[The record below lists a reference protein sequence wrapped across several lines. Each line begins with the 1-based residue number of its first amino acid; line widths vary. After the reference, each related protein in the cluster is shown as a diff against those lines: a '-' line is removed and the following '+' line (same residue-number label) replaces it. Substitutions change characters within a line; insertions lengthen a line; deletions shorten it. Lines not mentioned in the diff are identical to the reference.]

1 MIIVMHKNSTSQQLL
16 DVEHR
21 IEKHG
26 LTVQISQGVERT
38 IIGVL
43 GQPTDDLREELERV
57 DGVSEVIRVSKPYKL
72 ASREFHP
79 ENTLVQVGNVVI
91 GGDEVVVMAG
101 PCAIE
106 IERQLMDTAEAVIKA
121 GATILRG
128 GAFKPRTSPYSF
140 QGLGVEG
147 LALLQNA
154 SKQTGL
160 PIVTE
165 IVTPEDADTVANY
178 ADILQIGA
186 RNAQNYRLL
195 DAVATTNKPI
205 LLKHGLATTYEEWL
219 LAAERIMDHGN
230 SNVIMCQRGIR
241 TFESYTRFALD
252 LASVPSI
259 KSLSHLPIVVDPSHS
274 SGRYELVIPMALA
287 SVAAGAHGLIVEVHP
302 EPDQALC
309 DGAQALTFGNFSKL
323 MTLVKSVS
331 KSLK

>member
-1 MIIVMHKNSTSQQLL
+1 MIIVMHKNSTPQQLL
-16 DVEHR
+16 EVEKR

-38 IIGVL
+38 VIGVL

-79 ENTLVQVGNVVI
+79 ESTLVQVGDVVF
-91 GGDEVVVMAG
+91 GGDDVVVMAG

-106 IERQLMDTAEAVIKA
+106 NERQLIDTAEAVKKA
-121 GATILRG
+121 GAGILRG

-140 QGLGVEG
+140 QGLGLEG
-147 LALLQNA
+147 LKLLQSA

-195 DAVATTNKPI
+195 DAVAITNKPI

-241 TFESYTRFALD
+241 TFESYTRFSLD

-259 KSLSHLPIVVDPSHS
+259 KLLSHLPIVVDPSHS

-287 SVAAGAHGLIVEVHP
+287 AVAAGAHGLIVEVHP

-309 DGAQALTFGNFSKL
+309 DGAQALTFENFNKL

>member
-1 MIIVMHKNSTSQQLL
+1 MIIVMHKNSTPQQLL
-16 DVEHR
+16 EVEKR
-21 IEKHG
+21 IEKHD

-38 IIGVL
+38 VIGVL
-43 GQPTDDLREELERV
+43 GQPTDELREELERV
-57 DGVSEVIRVSKPYKL
+57 DGVSEVIRISKPYKL

-79 ENTLVQVGNVVI
+79 DSTLVHVGDVVL
-91 GGDEVVVMAG
+91 GGDDVVVMAG

-106 IERQLMDTAEAVIKA
+106 NERQIMDTAEAVKKA
-121 GATILRG
+121 GAGILRG

-140 QGLGVEG
+140 QGLGLEG
-147 LALLQNA
+147 LKLLQSA

-178 ADILQIGA
+178 ADMLQIGA

-195 DAVATTNKPI
+195 DAVSATNKPI

-219 LAAERIMDHGN
+219 LAAERIMAHGN

-241 TFESYTRFALD
+241 TSESYTRFALD

-287 SVAAGAHGLIVEVHP
+287 AVAAGAHGLIVEVHP

-309 DGAQALTFGNFSKL
+309 DGAQALTFENFNKL
-323 MTLVKSVS
+323 MRLVKSVS
-331 KSLK
+331 QSLK